1 MSFDSNEKSLFW
13 SIVRFGMCVY
23 VLNTLFE
30 SMSIEIGIVFG
41 IILSLIIILNTV
53 TKDNYRKYLLKAI
66 NFIKYPLLVAII
78 LNVTNILIIA
88 GASLV
93 VTTITFSVWLAL
105 AFLIKKVQK
114 IVIPSIWGG
123 VSKLV
128 FG

>member
-13 SIVRFGMCVY
+13 SIVRFGICVY
-23 VLNTLFE
+23 VLNILFE
-30 SMSIEIGIVFG
+30 GVPVEAGIVFG
-41 IILSLIIILNTV
+41 VILSLIIVLNTV

-66 NFIKYPLLVAII
+66 NFIKYPLLVGIM
-78 LNVTNILIIA
+78 LNVTNILIMA

-93 VTTITFSVWLAL
+93 VIIITFSIWLSS

-114 IVIPSIWGG
+114 TVIPSIWGG
-123 VSKLV
+123 ASKLV